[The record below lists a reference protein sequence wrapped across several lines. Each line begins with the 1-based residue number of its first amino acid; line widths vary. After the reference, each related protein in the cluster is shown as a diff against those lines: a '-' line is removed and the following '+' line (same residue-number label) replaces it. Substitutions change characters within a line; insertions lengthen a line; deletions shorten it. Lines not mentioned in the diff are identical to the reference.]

1 MQNFLLVVTDPTG
14 NTEQAML
21 AAREQG
27 KCGWS
32 DPIMALIT
40 LEIFLL
46 ALRGFG
52 SGAKEAT
59 LHCPDL

>member
-1 MQNFLLVVTDPTG
+1 MQNFLLVVIDPTG

-46 ALRGFG
+46 ALR
-52 SGAKEAT
+52 
-59 LHCPDL
+59 DLMISN